1 MAAVDALSTR
11 EALETI
17 MSVRRTVLAALA
29 ASAAFTAL
37 AAQAQAPAWPSKT
50 VRIMVG
56 SPPGGPSDMTSR
68 LFAEQL
74 QLRTGKSVVV
84 ENRPGAGNNLAAQV
98 VAQAEPDGHTLVL
111 SPDTV
116 VTTNPLVY
124 RNLSFD
130 AKKDLVNVS
139 VLATFTQLLVCNSLV
154 GVKSV
159 SELVEMARKKPM
171 TYASGGH
178 AVPGHLAA
186 EMFLQTTGIQMQ
198 HIPYKGP
205 APATMGVLSGE
216 VDCGFL
222 ATPTV
227 IPHAKAGKL
236 VALAISSAE
245 PSPLAPDV
253 PTLPKA
259 LNRPDADITFKLV
272 LQAPRGTPQPIIAEL
287 ERHAAEIMKQPEI
300 RSRLQSSDLKAI
312 GGTSAEAEAAIRAD
326 VARWEPVVKRLG
338 LKMD

>member
-1 MAAVDALSTR
+1 MT
-11 EALETI
+11 
-17 MSVRRTVLAALA
+17 VRRIPLAALA
-29 ASAAFTAL
+29 ASAALAVF
-37 AAQAQAPAWPSKT
+37 AAQAQTQASAWPSKT

-56 SPPGGPSDMTSR
+56 SPPGGPSDITTR
-68 LFAEQL
+68 VFAEQL
-74 QLRTGKSVVV
+74 QQRTGQAVVV

-139 VLATFTQLLVCNSLV
+139 VMATFTQLLVCNPGV

-159 SELVEMARKKPM
+159 SELVEMTKKRRM

-186 EMFLQTTGIQMQ
+186 EMFLQTTGIEMQ

-227 IPHAKAGKL
+227 IPHIKAGKL
-236 VALAISSAE
+236 TPLAISSAE
-245 PSPLAPDV
+245 SSPLAPDV

-272 LQAPRGTPQPIIAEL
+272 LQAPRGTPQPVIAVL
-287 ERHAAEIMKQPEI
+287 EKHAAEIMKQPEI
-300 RSRLQSSDLKAI
+300 RAKLLSSDLKAV
-312 GGTSAEAEAAIRAD
+312 GSTSAEAEEAIAADI
-326 VARWEPVVKRLG
+326 ARWEPVVKRLG
-338 LKMD
+338 LKLD

>member
-1 MAAVDALSTR
+1 V
-11 EALETI
+11 ETI
-17 MSVRRTVLAALA
+17 MFVPRSVLASLA
-29 ASAAFTAL
+29 AATTLAAF
-37 AAQAQAPAWPSKT
+37 AAQAQAPTWPSKL

-56 SPPGGPSDMTSR
+56 SPPGGPSDITTR

-74 QLRTGKSVVV
+74 QKRTGQSVVV
-84 ENRPGAGNNLAAQV
+84 ENRPGAGNNLAAQA

-139 VLATFTQLLVCNSLV
+139 VLATFTQLLVCNPSV

-159 SELVEMARKKPM
+159 SELVEMAKKKPM

-186 EMFLQTTGIQMQ
+186 EMFLQTTGIEMQ

-227 IPHAKAGKL
+227 IPHARAGKL
-236 VALAISSAE
+236 TALAISSAE

-272 LQAPRGTPQPIIAEL
+272 LQAPRGTPQPVIAEL
-287 ERHAAEIMKQPEI
+287 EKHAAEIMMQPEI
-300 RSRLQSSDLKAI
+300 RSKLQSSDLKAV
-312 GGTSAEAEAAIRAD
+312 GSTSAEAEKTMRAD

-338 LKMD
+338 LKLD

>member
-1 MAAVDALSTR
+1 MT
-11 EALETI
+11 
-17 MSVRRTVLAALA
+17 VRRIPLAALA
-29 ASAAFTAL
+29 ASAALAVF
-37 AAQAQAPAWPSKT
+37 AAQAQTQASAWPSKT

-56 SPPGGPSDMTSR
+56 SPPGGPSDITTR
-68 LFAEQL
+68 VFAEQL
-74 QLRTGKSVVV
+74 QQRTGQAVVV

-139 VLATFTQLLVCNSLV
+139 VMATFTQLLVCNPGV

-159 SELVEMARKKPM
+159 SELVEMTKKRRM

-186 EMFLQTTGIQMQ
+186 EMFLQTTGIEMQ

-227 IPHAKAGKL
+227 IPHTKAGKL
-236 VALAISSAE
+236 TPLAISSAE
-245 PSPLAPDV
+245 SSPLAPDV

-272 LQAPRGTPQPIIAEL
+272 LQAPRGTPQPVIAVL
-287 ERHAAEIMKQPEI
+287 EKHAAEIMKQPEI
-300 RSRLQSSDLKAI
+300 RAKLLSSDLKAV
-312 GGTSAEAEAAIRAD
+312 GSTSAEAEEAIAADI
-326 VARWEPVVKRLG
+326 ARWEPVVKRLG
-338 LKMD
+338 LKLD

>member
-1 MAAVDALSTR
+1 MT
-11 EALETI
+11 
-17 MSVRRTVLAALA
+17 VRCIPLAALA
-29 ASAAFTAL
+29 ASAALAVF
-37 AAQAQAPAWPSKT
+37 AAQAQTQGSAWPSKT

-56 SPPGGPSDMTSR
+56 SPPGGPSDITTR

-74 QLRTGKSVVV
+74 QQRTGQAVVV

-139 VLATFTQLLVCNSLV
+139 VMATFTQLLVCNPGV

-159 SELVEMARKKPM
+159 SELVEMTKKRRM

-186 EMFLQTTGIQMQ
+186 EMFLQTTGIAME

-205 APATMGVLSGE
+205 APATMAVLSGE

-236 VALAISSAE
+236 TPLAISSAE
-245 PSPLAPDV
+245 TSPLAPEV

-272 LQAPRGTPQPIIAEL
+272 LQAPRGTPQPVIAVL
-287 ERHAAEIMKQPEI
+287 EKHAAEIMKQPEI
-300 RSRLQSSDLKAI
+300 RAKLLSSDLKAV
-312 GGTSAEAEAAIRAD
+312 GSTSAEAEEAIAADI
-326 VARWEPVVKRLG
+326 ARWEPVVKRLG
-338 LKMD
+338 LKLD

>member
-1 MAAVDALSTR
+1 MP
-11 EALETI
+11 
-17 MSVRRTVLAALA
+17 VRRIVLAALA
-29 ASAAFTAL
+29 ASTVL
-37 AAQAQAPAWPSKT
+37 VTSTAQAQTPPWPSKT

-56 SPPGGPSDMTSR
+56 SPPGGPSDFTSR
-68 LFAEQL
+68 LFAAQL
-74 QLRTGKSVVV
+74 QQRTGHSVVV

-98 VAQAEPDGHTLVL
+98 VAQSEPDGHTLVL

-124 RNLSFD
+124 RNLAFD
-130 AKKDLVNVS
+130 ARRDLVNVS
-139 VLATFTQLLVCNSLV
+139 VVATFTQLLVCNPNLGLKTVSDLV
-154 GVKSV
+154 K
-159 SELVEMARKKPM
+159 MAGEKPM
-171 TYASGGH
+171 TYASGGP

-186 EMFLQTTGIQMQ
+186 EMFLQTSAVRMQ

-205 APATMGVLSGE
+205 APATIAVLSGE

-236 VALAISSAE
+236 TPLAISSAQ
-245 PSPLAPDV
+245 PSALAPDV

-272 LQAPRGTPQPIIAEL
+272 LQARRGVSQPVIAEI
-287 ERHAAEIMKQPEI
+287 ERHVADIMKHPEI
-300 RSRLQSSDLKAI
+300 QAKLQTIDLKAV
-312 GGTSAEAEAAIRAD
+312 GSTSAEAEEAMLAD
-326 VARWEPVVKRLG
+326 IARWEPVVKRLG
-338 LKMD
+338 LKME

>member
-1 MAAVDALSTR
+1 MP
-11 EALETI
+11 
-17 MSVRRTVLAALA
+17 VRRTVLAALA
-29 ASAAFTAL
+29 ASTVLAVFT
-37 AAQAQAPAWPSKT
+37 AQAQAPAWPSKT

-56 SPPGGPSDMTSR
+56 SPPGGPSDITTR

-74 QLRTGKSVVV
+74 QQRTGQSVVV

-98 VAQAEPDGHTLVL
+98 VAQAEADGHTLVL

-124 RNLSFD
+124 RNLAFD

-139 VLATFTQLLVCNSLV
+139 VLATFTQMLVCNPRL

-159 SELVEMARKKPM
+159 ADLVAMAGKKPM
-171 TYASGGH
+171 TYASGGA

-186 EMFLQTTGIQMQ
+186 EMFLQIAGIKMQ
-198 HIPYKGP
+198 HVPYKGP
-205 APATMGVLSGE
+205 SPATLGVLSGE

-236 VALAISSAE
+236 IPLAISSAE
-245 PSPLAPDV
+245 PSLLAPDV
-253 PTLPKA
+253 QTLPKA

-272 LQAPRGTPQPIIAEL
+272 LQAPRGTPQPVIAEL
-287 ERHAAEIMKQPEI
+287 ERHAAEIMKQPGI
-300 RSRLQSSDLKAI
+300 RAKLQSSDLKAV
-312 GGTSAEAEAAIRAD
+312 GSTSAEAEKAIRAD
-326 VARWEPVVKRLG
+326 IARWEPVVKRLG

>member
-1 MAAVDALSTR
+1 
-11 EALETI
+11 
-17 MSVRRTVLAALA
+17 MSVCRTVLAAVA
-29 ASAAFTAL
+29 ASTAFAAS

-56 SPPGGPSDMTSR
+56 SPPGGPSDITTR
-68 LFAEQL
+68 LFADQL
-74 QLRTGKSVVV
+74 QKRTGQAVVV

-98 VAQAEPDGHTLVL
+98 VAQADPDGHTLVL

-139 VLATFTQLLVCNSLV
+139 VLATFTQLLVCNPRV

-159 SELVEMARKKPM
+159 SELVEMARNKPM

-186 EMFLQTTGIQMQ
+186 EMFLQTSGIKMQ

-205 APATMGVLSGE
+205 SPAMMGVLSGE

-227 IPHAKAGKL
+227 IPLAKEGKL
-236 VALAISSAE
+236 TPLAISSAE
-245 PSPLAPDV
+245 SSPLAPDV

-287 ERHAAEIMKQPEI
+287 EKHAAEIMKQPEI
-300 RSRLQSSDLKAI
+300 RAKLQSSDLKAV
-312 GGTSAEAEAAIRAD
+312 GSTSAEAEKTIRAD
-326 VARWEPVVKRLG
+326 IARWEPVVKSLG
-338 LKMD
+338 LKLD

>member
-1 MAAVDALSTR
+1 MT
-11 EALETI
+11 
-17 MSVRRTVLAALA
+17 VRRIPLAALA
-29 ASAAFTAL
+29 ASAALAVF
-37 AAQAQAPAWPSKT
+37 AAQAQTQASAWPSKT

-56 SPPGGPSDMTSR
+56 SPPGGPSDITTR
-68 LFAEQL
+68 VFAEQL
-74 QLRTGKSVVV
+74 QQRTGQAVVV

-139 VLATFTQLLVCNSLV
+139 VMATFTQLLVCNPGV

-159 SELVEMARKKPM
+159 SELVEMTKKRRM

-186 EMFLQTTGIQMQ
+186 EMFLQTTGIEMQ
-198 HIPYKGP
+198 HIPYEGP

-227 IPHAKAGKL
+227 IPHTKAGKL
-236 VALAISSAE
+236 TPLAISSAE
-245 PSPLAPDV
+245 SSPLAPDV

-272 LQAPRGTPQPIIAEL
+272 LQAPRGTPQPVIAVL
-287 ERHAAEIMKQPEI
+287 EKHAAEIMKQPEI
-300 RSRLQSSDLKAI
+300 RAKLLSSDLKAV
-312 GGTSAEAEAAIRAD
+312 GSTSAEAEEAIAADI
-326 VARWEPVVKRLG
+326 ARWEPVVKRLG
-338 LKMD
+338 LKLD

>member
-1 MAAVDALSTR
+1 MTA
-11 EALETI
+11 
-17 MSVRRTVLAALA
+17 RRTLLAALA
-29 ASAAFTAL
+29 ASAALAPF
-37 AAQAQAPAWPSKT
+37 AAQAQAPAWPTKT
-50 VRIMVG
+50 VRILVG
-56 SPPGGPSDMTSR
+56 SPPGGPSDITTR

-74 QLRTGKSVVV
+74 QKRTGQAVVV

-124 RNLSFD
+124 RNLAFD

-139 VLATFTQLLVCNSLV
+139 VLATFTQLLVCNPKV

-159 SELVEMARKKPM
+159 AELIDMAKKKPM
-171 TYASGGH
+171 TYASGGP

-186 EMFLQTTGIQMQ
+186 EMFLQTAGIKMQ
-198 HIPYKGP
+198 HVPYKGP

-236 VALAISSAE
+236 TPLAISSAE

-253 PTLPKA
+253 QTLPKA
-259 LNRPDADITFKLV
+259 LNKPDADITFKLV
-272 LQAPRGTPQPIIAEL
+272 LQAPRGTPQPVIAAL
-287 ERHAAEIMKQPEI
+287 EKHAAEIMQQPEV
-300 RSRLQSSDLKAI
+300 RSKLQASDLKAV
-312 GGTSAEAEAAIRAD
+312 GSTSEVAEKGMRAD
-326 VARWEPVVKRLG
+326 IARWEPVVKQLN